1 MTSFYRRKDG
11 KDMNMQYC
19 PDNRQKPPAE
29 PRILTQDPPS
39 PGRVTP
45 SDRFCSI
52 RSPCGP
58 FRFRL

>member
-45 SDRFCSI
+45 SDRF
-52 RSPCGP
+52 
-58 FRFRL
+58 

>member
-1 MTSFYRRKDG
+1 MPRKPKVTRRGKNEGSVYRRKDG

-45 SDRFCSI
+45 SDRF
-52 RSPCGP
+52 
-58 FRFRL
+58 